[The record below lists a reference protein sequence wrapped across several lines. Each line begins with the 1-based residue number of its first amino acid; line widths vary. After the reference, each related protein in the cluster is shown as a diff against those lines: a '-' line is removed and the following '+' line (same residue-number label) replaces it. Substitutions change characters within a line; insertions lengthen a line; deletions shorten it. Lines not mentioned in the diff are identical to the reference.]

1 MLKDLKRCLFQKLGI
16 GIICV
21 IFRKEDSFGIAAEK
35 RLKNFDFAAP
45 SITFFKALFSF
56 LSDADA
62 YQQHTIPK

>member
-1 MLKDLKRCLFQKLGI
+1 MT
-16 GIICV
+16 
-21 IFRKEDSFGIAAEK
+21 FRKEDSFGIAAEK